1 VNVLPENNDI
11 CEVRVIHPEEVEE
24 ARKTL
29 PEGEVSARMAE
40 LFKAMGDRN
49 RLRIL
54 LCLGRGE
61 MCVCDLSAT
70 LELSESLV
78 SHQLRVLRNLHLV
91 RFRKEGKMVF
101 YSLDDQ
107 HVELLLKQGLDH
119 VREEI
124 GLD

>member
-1 VNVLPENNDI
+1 MPENNDI
-11 CEVRVIHPEEVEE
+11 CEVRVIHPEEVEA
-24 ARKTL
+24 ARKIL
-29 PEGEVSARMAE
+29 PEDEVSARVAE

-61 MCVCDLSAT
+61 MCVCDLSAA

-107 HVELLLKQGLDH
+107 HVELLLEQGLDH
-119 VREEI
+119 IREET

>member
-1 VNVLPENNDI
+1 MPENNDI

>member
-1 VNVLPENNDI
+1 LPKNDGI

-24 ARKTL
+24 ARKSL
-29 PEGEVSARMAE
+29 PEDEVSARMAE

-54 LCLGRGE
+54 LCLVRGE
-61 MCVCDLSAT
+61 MCVCDLSAA

-91 RFRKEGKMVF
+91 RFRKEGKMAF
-101 YSLDDQ
+101 YSLDDR
-107 HVELLLKQGLDH
+107 HVELLLRQGLDH
-119 VREEI
+119 VGEEA
-124 GLD
+124 GLG

>member
-1 VNVLPENNDI
+1 LPEDNDI

-29 PEGEVSARMAE
+29 PEDEVSARMAE

-61 MCVCDLSAT
+61 MCVCDLSAA

-91 RFRKEGKMVF
+91 RFRKEGKMAF

-119 VREEI
+119 VREET

>member
-1 VNVLPENNDI
+1 MT
-11 CEVRVIHPEEVEE
+11 CHPEEVEL
-24 ARKTL
+24 ARKIM
-29 PEGEVSARMAE
+29 PKDEVSARMAE

-54 LCLGRGE
+54 LCLSRGE
-61 MCVCDLSAT
+61 MCVCDLSEA

-91 RFRKEGKMVF
+91 RFRKEGKMAF

-119 VREEI
+119 VGEEI
-124 GLD
+124 GLG

>member
-1 VNVLPENNDI
+1 MPENNDI

-61 MCVCDLSAT
+61 MCVCDLSEA